1 MCELLEACS
10 DVEQKLWEMLNPFWI
25 SWLNYTQ
32 NRKSGYHYQKLWW
45 QMTCV
50 QWTKSGTNLIKCMV
64 SINLSVTKGL
74 DIMICLPYVVFS
86 AVMSINVWFLPQW
99 LPPSMSLYVNIGK
112 MAHQAATPDCF
123 LPLLWPS
130 QQGHMLQSQNQGI
143 NLIKTY
149 SSWFGFVDLSE
160 ATCYPDKWKKI
171 KNSQNNIHIQ
181 L

>member
-74 DIMICLPYVVFS
+74 DMMICLPYICGIFSCYVHKCLIFALVASTINVILCKYWQNGSSSSHTWLFS
-86 AVMSINVWFLPQW
+86 ALAMALPARSHVTVTESGYQFDQ
-99 LPPSMSLYVNIGK
+99 NI
-112 MAHQAATPDCF
+112 Q
-123 LPLLWPS
+123 
-130 QQGHMLQSQNQGI
+130 
-143 NLIKTY
+143 
-149 SSWFGFVDLSE
+149 
-160 ATCYPDKWKKI
+160 
-171 KNSQNNIHIQ
+171 
-181 L
+181 